1 MFPCM
6 SHVLI
11 FVNVSVFRIVATNP
25 DNFQKVQESLKGKP
39 GVKILV
45 VGEAGDERR
54 GGGGEVITYHELSNT
69 PGGANNLPALA
80 HPDNMFLLPFSSGRQ

>member
-1 MFPCM
+1 M
-6 SHVLI
+6 
-11 FVNVSVFRIVATNP
+11 ATNP

-54 GGGGEVITYHELSNT
+54 GGGEVITYHQLSNT
-69 PGGANNLPALA
+69 PAGANNLPALA